1 MQFSLE
7 VINKS
12 MLAVDLIR
20 KYKEDN
26 GRPGTKLPSKAD
38 VEAVEKI
45 IIECQE
51 SIQKDLIPEEDPKC
65 KIRNQLSLKRIKNG
79 QTMATINA
87 QADEK
92 ALVSNPSLANMLFFS
107 HWHNYENQA
116 SNILEMEKR
125 YETHLKE

>member
-1 MQFSLE
+1 
-7 VINKS
+7 

-87 QADEK
+87 
-92 ALVSNPSLANMLFFS
+92 
-107 HWHNYENQA
+107 
-116 SNILEMEKR
+116 
-125 YETHLKE
+125 